1 MTSRTTT
8 SIVSFAYPFVM
19 AGYSDELPAGD
30 YKIFV
35 EEDLVES
42 FSFTAYRRTATH
54 LRIEGQTGAGR
65 TEMRPIDPENLKL
78 ALWRDHKRSTKIKKG
93 EAALSPLEDRSSPFP
108 NG

>member
-8 SIVSFAYPFVM
+8 STVTFAYPFIL

-35 EEDLVES
+35 DEDLVENLS
-42 FSFTAYRRTATH
+42 FAAYRRTATH

-65 TEMRPIDPENLKL
+65 TEMRPIDPENLEA
-78 ALWRDHKRSTKIKKG
+78 ALWRDHKRSTKIRKG
-93 EAALSPLEDRSSPFP
+93 EAALSPLEDRSSLSP